1 MNNIES
7 PAVTVFGFLVA
18 VTAVVGTQV
27 LGWEWGDGQLLP
39 TLIGVTVASIGLLLA
54 LRRNSGNDVG
64 PLSDFRG

>member
-27 LGWEWGDGQLLP
+27 LGWEWGAGQLLP
-39 TLIGVTVASIGLLLA
+39 TLIGVTVASIALLLV
-54 LRRNSGNDVG
+54 LRRNPGNDIG
-64 PLSDFRG
+64 PLSDFRR